1 MTRHFETLAG
11 SHLRAQMVTFYISWE
26 RQALQQ
32 QSYWENLLP
41 SDQQMPFP
49 AATPISVEGPTSI
62 TPLAKCQLVF
72 MEGKGLSSSNRS
84 PKPTG
89 TELETL

>member
-1 MTRHFETLAG
+1 ML
-11 SHLRAQMVTFYISWE
+11 MFYIPWE
-26 RQALQQ
+26 RQAPQQ

-41 SDQQMPFP
+41 SDQLMPFL
-49 AATPISVEGPTSI
+49 AATPISVEGLTSI
-62 TPLAKCQLVF
+62 THLAQHKLVF
-72 MEGKGLSSSNRS
+72 MEGEGLSSSNRS